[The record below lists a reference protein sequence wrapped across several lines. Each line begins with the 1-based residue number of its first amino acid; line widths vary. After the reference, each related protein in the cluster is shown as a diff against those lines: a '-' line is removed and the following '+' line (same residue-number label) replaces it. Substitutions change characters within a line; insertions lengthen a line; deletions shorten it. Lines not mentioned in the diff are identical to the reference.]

1 MKKQKTQ
8 REISGLGRLP
18 IDPAIKKERVVLY
31 IRKDVIEGWGEAAL
45 KAHLVKVAETTKV
58 SKSK

>member
-1 MKKQKTQ
+1 MKKKTQ

-31 IRKDVIEGWGEAAL
+31 IRRDVIEGWGEAEL
-45 KAHLVKVAETTKV
+45 KAYLVKIAETTKPR
-58 SKSK
+58 KK